1 MAVVTYRSTSE
12 VTITAKN
19 KFEDNTKLTFG
30 DDDDAFIQWNG
41 SALEIK
47 LAAGGVAIQNVDLD
61 LAGLS
66 VYHQIVYK
74 TTNQSLDSTTLVDDD
89 ELAIPI
95 VMSAGDFVLG
105 RIGFFGKVISSLDDV
120 KIAVKRGASPA
131 GIGEISAIL
140 PNPSN
145 VLTKLDDSIVAAPTG
160 FAFGTGSQHEVV
172 VIDFWYSATGGGTHT
187 LTVQWAKNADTTGPM
202 TVEPPSYIAV
212 TTPRG
217 A

>member
-12 VTITAKN
+12 ITITAKN

-30 DDDDAFIQWNG
+30 DEDDAFIQWNG

-47 LAAGGVAIQNVDLD
+47 TAAGGVAIQNVDLD

-74 TTNQSLDSTTLVDDD
+74 TTNQSLDSTILGDDD
-89 ELAIPI
+89 ELVIPI

-105 RIGFFGKVISSLDDV
+105 RIGFFGKVISTDDI
-120 KIAVKRGASPA
+120 KIAVKKGASPA

-145 VLTKLDDSIVAAPTG
+145 VLTKLDDSIVAAPVG
-160 FAFGTGSQHEVV
+160 FAFGTGSEHEVV
-172 VIDFWYSATGGGTHT
+172 VIDFWYSASGGGTHT
-187 LTVQWAKNADTTGPM
+187 LTVQWAKNTDVGAALV
-202 TVEPPSYIAV
+202 VEAPSYIAV